1 MGSIS
6 GKHFKGSVE
15 FAKQKSRV
23 CSRERAAGIR
33 GPSKD
38 RVASKVGIAGFG
50 IGAGEGQTGK
60 DFAGSL
66 GCWSFLLKSQ
76 GDPRDQVI

>member
-1 MGSIS
+1 MGSR
-6 GKHFKGSVE
+6 
-15 FAKQKSRV
+15 Q
-23 CSRERAAGIR
+23 RAAGIR

-38 RVASKVGIAGFG
+38 RVASRESGGGSGGRVAGFG

-66 GCWSFLLKSQ
+66 GGWNFS
-76 GDPRDQVI
+76 